1 MKLSIEWLREL
12 VDLPQEVE
20 SVCQDLTLLGLEVE
34 QVEEV
39 GLSFPGIVV
48 GHVLQQARHPNAD
61 RLSVCVVTDGETEYP
76 VVCGAPNVR
85 QGLKVAFATPGATLP
100 DGTTIKKSKIRGEVS
115 LGMICSEREL
125 GLGEGHSGILELDEK
140 ERVGSP
146 VDEIF
151 GWKDTCVEIEVTPNR
166 PDWLSHIG
174 VARELAAK
182 YGKELRLPEVDET
195 LELVE
200 EDEGYRVRCV
210 DEEACPR
217 YTGRIVHGLKMGKTP
232 EWMRRRLLA
241 IGQRPINAVVD
252 CSNYLLHECGQ
263 PNHAF
268 DLKKFE
274 GKEVI
279 VRRAKKGETCVTLD
293 DQERTLKPSH
303 LVIADAKGA
312 AALAGLMGGSR
323 TEVSDDTTD
332 LLLEVANFD
341 PQTVRAMRRDLGM
354 NTDASYRFERGCDQ
368 QLIPWVQSRLVQLL
382 QQCCAGTA
390 SPCAIQALGKAS
402 TAPAAFFVRSKQVRR
417 VLGVELS
424 TEQITKILE
433 RLQIAAQAGEDGGE
447 GGVWVEAPSF
457 RRDLLEEVDAIEEIA
472 RLYGYDNIPVRDR
485 APMLRPARRGKAES
499 LRSHLRQHLSALG
512 FHEVAGSSF
521 MESKDPER
529 LRLASDDPRRGA
541 VEVLNPL
548 VAGEGLMKTISLPEM
563 LRFVDR
569 NRRRSFTGPIRFFQ
583 LDRCFLKKQDE
594 ALPQEP
600 EAVVMVWAGPAETA
614 HHSRESRPL
623 DPFDARGEIEVLL
636 ESLGISA
643 RSTANDEESFYA
655 PGSAVMVAAEQRELG
670 RVGLVHPKVC
680 QAFDLEGPVL
690 HASLSL
696 AALKEALPRAKS
708 YEPVPI
714 YPPVRRD
721 LSLLVP
727 KGVTYGAIADLL
739 RSEGGELLESLDV
752 FDLYEGEGIG
762 SAERALGIR
771 LVLRSLKGTLK
782 DKRVDNLLGKML
794 KRLELELKVKL
805 RAE

>member
-12 VDLPQEVE
+12 VDLPREIE
-20 SVCQDLTLLGLEVE
+20 SICQDLTLLGLEVE

-48 GHVLQQARHPNAD
+48 GHVLQHGRHPNAD
-61 RLSVCVVTDGETEYP
+61 RLSVCVVSDGATEYP

-125 GLGEGHSGILELDEK
+125 GLGEGHSGILELD
-140 ERVGSP
+140 GTHAIGTS

-182 YGKELRLPEVDET
+182 YGKELRLPQVDEK
-195 LELVE
+195 LELAL
-200 EDEGYRVRCV
+200 EDEGYRVRCE
-210 DEEACPR
+210 DEGACPR
-217 YTGRIVHGLKMGKTP
+217 YTGRIVHGLAMAKTP

-268 DLKKFE
+268 DLKKIE
-274 GKEVI
+274 GKEII

-293 DQERTLKPSH
+293 EQKRALEPSH
-303 LVIADAKGA
+303 LVIADAKGP
-312 AALAGLMGGSR
+312 AALAGLMGGNR

-368 QLIPWVQSRLVQLL
+368 EMIPWVQSRLVQLL
-382 QQCCAGTA
+382 TQCCGGTA
-390 SPCAIQALGKAS
+390 SSRAIQALGKSLPSPAS
-402 TAPAAFFVRSKQVRR
+402 FFVRSKQVRR
-417 VLGVELS
+417 LLGVELS
-424 TEQITKILE
+424 TGQITKILD
-433 RLQIAAQAGEDGGE
+433 RLQISAQEGEEEGE
-447 GGVWVEAPSF
+447 SGVWVKAPSF

-485 APMLRPARRGKAES
+485 APMLRPARREKAEM
-499 LRSHLRQHLSALG
+499 LRSQLRQHFSAVG

-521 MESKDPER
+521 MESKDPDR
-529 LRLASDDPRRGA
+529 LRLGEDDPRRSA

-548 VAGEGLMKTISLPEM
+548 VAGEGLMKTSSLPEM

-569 NRRRSFTGPIRFFQ
+569 NRRRAFSGPIRFFQ
-583 LDRCFLKKQDE
+583 LDRCFLKQQDE

-614 HHSRESRPL
+614 HFSREPRPVDL
-623 DPFDARGEIEVLL
+623 FDARGEIELAL
-636 ESLGISA
+636 ESLGIRPHCA
-643 RSTANDEESFYA
+643 PGQDESFYA
-655 PGSAVMVAAEQRELG
+655 PGSGAVVSDGSRELG
-670 RVGLVHPKVC
+670 RMGLLHPKVLK
-680 QAFDLEGPVL
+680 AFDLEGPVL
-690 HASLSL
+690 HARLSLS
-696 AALKEALPRAKS
+696 ALKEALPQGRS
-708 YEPVPI
+708 YQPVPI

-727 KGVTYGAIADLL
+727 KGVAYGAIAALL
-739 RSEGGELLESLDV
+739 REEGGELLESLDV

-762 SAERALGIR
+762 SAERALGVR
-771 LVLRSLKGTLK
+771 LVLRSIKGTLK
-782 DKRVDNLLGKML
+782 DKRVDQLLGKML
-794 KRLELELKVKL
+794 KRMELELRVKL